1 MDNKELYQSKVIT
14 AEDAAGLIK
23 DGDKVVTAF
32 GCCEP
37 LGIERAIEK
46 NYLNYKNVEIINMLI
61 IGDTPWVRDEMKGH
75 IKYNSFLLRQ
85 ATEKQF
91 QAGLLILRPAIF
103 MKYPWC

>member
-46 NYLNYKNVEIINMLI
+46 II
-61 IGDTPWVRDEMKGH
+61 
-75 IKYNSFLLRQ
+75 
-85 ATEKQF
+85 
-91 QAGLLILRPAIF
+91 
-103 MKYPWC
+103 